1 VAIPFTLRKHF
12 LMLLQIDNVS
22 KSYADGQTKVR
33 AVHNVSVQ
41 VSKGEFVA
49 VQGASGCGK
58 STLLLIAGALLK
70 PDSGQVQID
79 GQDPYAL
86 NPDARAEFRAGK
98 IGFVFQ
104 QFHLVPYLSVLD
116 NVLAPALGV
125 ANSKSDVRDRGLS
138 LIERFGLSDRIQH
151 VPSKLSTGER
161 QRVAMARALLNQP
174 QIILADEPTGNLD
187 HQNADALLGYLAEF
201 ATGGGGVLMVTHD
214 DRAVARA
221 TRVVHLQ
228 HGKIVEQKSQ

>member
-1 VAIPFTLRKHF
+1 MAIPFTLRKHF